1 MTMESSQPYFQA
13 GFTAADFR
21 ARHRRIYEIIG
32 SEAVAVVQGGPPVG
46 GFEVFRQTNELFYL
60 TGLEVPQA
68 YLLLDARKRATRL
81 YLPRRDAKHAA
92 SEGDELTSDDADLLI
107 RLTGVD
113 DVADLSALESDLH
126 GAAVIY
132 TPHSPAEGN
141 MACQD
146 TLRQAAKLTATD
158 PWGNQPSH
166 ETFFIEL
173 LRQRAPSARIV
184 DLSPVLNGMR
194 AVKTPAEID
203 MMRFAGKLTAL
214 AVSEAMRSTRPG
226 VYEYQL
232 GAIAEYI
239 YRLNGARGASYRPII
254 AAGSNIWFIH
264 YYRNNCQLNAGD
276 LVLMDV
282 APDVCNYT
290 SDIGRMW
297 PVNGK
302 YDDQQRQ
309 LYGFMV
315 ELHKALLRHLR
326 PGVLPAQVSKE
337 AREEIRPL
345 VAKMKFKNP
354 AHEAGVRKALESDG
368 HLTHTVGMAVHD
380 GGTYKSEPF
389 KPGCVFALDPQMWI
403 PEEKIYIRVEDTVVI
418 TETGVENLT
427 AAAPLELDH
436 VEKWMREPGMIQ
448 AFGPISAQD

>member
-1 MTMESSQPYFQA
+1 MSAEISQPYFQT
-13 GFTAADFR
+13 GFTAQDFR
-21 ARHRRIYEIIG
+21 ARHQRIYEIIG
-32 SEAVAVVQGGPPVG
+32 SESFAVVQGGAPVG

-68 YLLLDARKRATRL
+68 YLLLDGAKRKSRL

-92 SEGDELTSDDADLLI
+92 SEGDELTADDGDLLI

-113 DVADLSALESDLH
+113 DVADLSALESDLRK
-126 GAAVIY
+126 AAVIY

-146 TLRQAAKLTATD
+146 TLRRAAKLIAVD
-158 PWGNQPSH
+158 PWGNQPSR
-166 ETFFIEL
+166 ETFFIGL
-173 LRQRAPSARIV
+173 LRQRAASARIA
-184 DLSPVLNGMR
+184 DLSPALDAMR
-194 AVKTPAEID
+194 AVKTPSEIEI
-203 MMRFAGKLTAL
+203 MRWAGKLTAL
-214 AVSEAMRSTRPG
+214 AVNEAIRSTRPG

-232 GAIAEYI
+232 GAIAEYV
-239 YRLNGARGASYRPII
+239 YRLNGGRGASYRPII
-254 AAGSNIWFIH
+254 AGGSNIWFIH
-264 YYRNNCQLNAGD
+264 YYRNNCPLKAGD

-354 AHEAGVRKALESDG
+354 FYEAGVRKALESDG

-380 GGTYKSEPF
+380 NGTYKSEPF

-403 PEEKIYIRVEDTVVI
+403 PEEQLYIRVEDTVAI

-427 AAAPLELDH
+427 SAAPLELDDI
-436 VEKWMREPGMIQ
+436 EKLMREPGMIQ
-448 AFGPISAQD
+448 AFGPTTP